1 MLFSGQWSD
10 ISVMHVLWTLGLSH
24 ISVLN
29 AILDCGNMSK
39 VGSPVKVVH
48 NKTEVFKSTGHYDV
62 IENTVA
68 TQVFT

>member
-29 AILDCGNMSK
+29 AILDCGGNMSK

-48 NKTEVFKSTGHYDV
+48 NKTEVFKSTGHYDDV

-68 TQVFT
+68 T